1 MNHKKAMLHMEENEK
16 IMYITEHVLGAT
28 SKNSSVKMDQIIA
41 KGIELGVVEDY
52 PRGKEGDHPWFPR
65 ASVMSGVVDTE
76 FASEREEPHFHRERM
91 RKAEG
96 GTAMFYWVDWNHR
109 HKKVYRDD
117 AALEVRRQLRRQRK
131 IEKERAEFI
140 EHMKDLNE
148 RQAAHDR
155 FMQSDECVE
164 INGKRILKS
173 WIRENPVKAYKLY
186 GFVVNEYIV

>member
-1 MNHKKAMLHMEENEK
+1 M
-16 IMYITEHVLGAT
+16 
-28 SKNSSVKMDQIIA
+28 
-41 KGIELGVVEDY
+41 
-52 PRGKEGDHPWFPR
+52 
-65 ASVMSGVVDTE
+65 
-76 FASEREEPHFHRERM
+76 
-91 RKAEG
+91 
-96 GTAMFYWVDWNHR
+96 
-109 HKKVYRDD
+109 YRDD

-173 WIRENPVKAYKLY
+173 WIQENPVKAYKLY
-186 GFVVNEYIV
+186 GFAVNEYIV